1 MLHFYYVCSEC
12 GAKYELLPEYT
23 LCPQCREDQDEQM
36 PLRGILEVAFDG
48 ALEEGYRLQDLICVE
63 EEFLP
68 PIPVGNT
75 PLWGAPRLRENY
87 SFPRLYL
94 KDDTCNPTGSLKDRA
109 SYLVAGFARKH
120 GIKNIVVASTGNA
133 ASSMAGIGAA
143 AGLQVTLFIPESAP
157 KGKLAQAYQYG
168 AEVIRVGGTYDL
180 AFEQSLT
187 RGSEQGTLCR
197 NTAYHP
203 LTIEG
208 KKSVALELFDQ
219 LGGTPDY
226 IFVPTGDGVILSGV
240 YKGFR
245 DLFKLGTGTHMPTV
259 YAVQAEGSSA
269 ITRAWKTGGFSTPR
283 SSDTLA
289 DSISVD
295 VPKGGYYA
303 LDKLNKYSGRCITVT
318 DEEILEA
325 QHELASLS
333 GLFAEPASS
342 AAFAGFKKE
351 RENLPC
357 EAKVVLLIT
366 GTGLKDVDAALRLF
380 EPGEQHE

>member
-1 MLHFYYVCSEC
+1 
-12 GAKYELLPEYT
+12 
-23 LCPQCREDQDEQM
+23 M
-36 PLRGILEVAFDG
+36 PLRGILEVGFDG

-68 PIPVGNT
+68 PIPVGDT
-75 PLWGAPRLRENY
+75 PLWEPHRLREKY

-120 GIKNIVVASTGNA
+120 NIKNIVVASTGNA

-143 AGLQVTLFIPESAP
+143 AGLDVTLFIPKSAP

-168 AEVIRVGGTYDL
+168 AEVIRVEGTYDL
-180 AFEQSLT
+180 AFEQSLQ
-187 RGSEQGTLCR
+187 RAGEGGTLCR

-208 KKSVALELFDQ
+208 KKSVALELCDQ
-219 LGGTPDY
+219 LGSTPEY

-240 YKGFR
+240 YKGFC
-245 DLFKLGTGTHMPTV
+245 DLHRLGISPQMPTV

-269 ITRAWKTGGFSTPR
+269 ITRAWKRGGFTSPE

-303 LDKLNKYSGRCITVT
+303 LDKLNRYNGRCITVS
-318 DEEILEA
+318 DKEILEA

-342 AAFAGFKKE
+342 AAFAGFIKE
-351 RENLPC
+351 RENLPH

-366 GTGLKDVDAALRLF
+366 GNGLKDVDAALRLF
-380 EPGEQHE
+380 ETGTKQ